1 MRLARQVLA
10 SRAAEAETTA
20 LLVLSDGQS
29 DDELEVFQDRHV
41 VAFGYGAD
49 HDAAQLQAIGT
60 AGYTFIE
67 HDDGFAQAVAANIAP
82 IIDVAITDICVEL
95 AAAGGAT
102 AGIREKGHTG
112 ARSVRLGALA
122 YESRKNL

>member
-1 MRLARQVLA
+1 MCLARQVLA
-10 SRAAEAETTA
+10 RRAAEADTTA

-29 DDELEVFQDRHV
+29 SDDPEVFQDRHV

-67 HDDGFAQAVAANIAP
+67 HDDGFAQAMAANIAP
-82 IIDVAITDICVEL
+82 IIDVATTDVWVEL
-95 AAAGGAT
+95 AATGGAT
-102 AGIREKGHTG
+102 AGIREQ
-112 ARSVRLGALA
+112 
-122 YESRKNL
+122 